1 MAKRQLNVQVDEE
14 VQAMLDAVMS
24 RNRVSK
30 NQLVEDV
37 LRNYLIFW
45 EEAQRAKEREIERQ
59 RELLHATESAGEK
72 KPSFHRQPR
81 RRAG

>member
-1 MAKRQLNVQVDEE
+1 
-14 VQAMLDAVMS
+14 
-24 RNRVSK
+24 
-30 NQLVEDV
+30 V